1 MNRSSLLKKI
11 HLIYIISQTA
21 NKTRL
26 NDVIY
31 KLVCVFRDSG
41 KYGKAT
47 QITRLAAWYKNIY
60 INRIMYLFIS
70 IYIINTDYSSL
81 LHTMNTDDT

>member
-1 MNRSSLLKKI
+1 MNRLSLLKKI

-21 NKTRL
+21 DNTRL

-31 KLVCVFRDSG
+31 KLVCVFSDSG

-60 INRIMYLFIS
+60 INRIMYMYLNCNK
-70 IYIINTDYSSL
+70 Y
-81 LHTMNTDDT
+81 

>member
-21 NKTRL
+21 DNTRL

-31 KLVCVFRDSG
+31 KLVCVFSDSG
-41 KYGKAT
+41 KYGKLPKSPDLRRG
-47 QITRLAAWYKNIY
+47 IKIY
-60 INRIMYLFIS
+60 ILIASCTCI
-70 IYIINTDYSSL
+70 
-81 LHTMNTDDT
+81 